1 MKKYLPRIVGS
12 YYNVL
17 GLVAGETA
25 TRKAFNLFSTPKAGR
40 LTLTDQQFLNTAE
53 KQGFLFS
60 DSGQVKTYE
69 WNVNGRE
76 TVLLL
81 HGWESNSARWENLI
95 RQLYQKG
102 FHVVAIDAPAHGA
115 SEGTHFNMLLYGDY
129 IDAAHRAFKPDFTAG
144 HSVGGG
150 SLTYYLS
157 HYDGPRPRRIALLG
171 VPSELEQMLQ
181 YYARI
186 IGLRSR
192 NVDLLRTYITKHT
205 GRAIRYFSVAK
216 FCKKIKEPA
225 LIVHD
230 NDDDVAH
237 FEDSRTY
244 HHILPDSKLVLTSGL
259 GHSLQGPQ
267 VYDSIQQ
274 FFKVA

>member
-1 MKKYLPRIVGS
+1 MNKYIPRIVGS
-12 YYNVL
+12 YYNML
-17 GLVAGETA
+17 GLVARETA

-40 LTLTDQQFLNTAE
+40 LTPMDKQFLTTAE
-53 KQGFLFS
+53 AQGYVGS
-60 DSGQVKTYE
+60 NSGQVKTYE
-69 WNVNGRE
+69 WNKKGKE

-81 HGWESNSARWENLI
+81 HGWESNAARWENLI
-95 RQLYQKG
+95 RQFYEKDY
-102 FHVVAIDAPAHGA
+102 HVVAIDAPAHGE

-129 IDAAHRAFKPDFTAG
+129 IDAAHRTFKPDFTAG

-150 SLTYYLS
+150 SLTYYLAN
-157 HYDGPRPRRIALLG
+157 YDGPRPRRIALLG

-192 NVDLLRTYITKHT
+192 NVELLRAYITKHT

-216 FCKKIKEPA
+216 FCKKIKLPT

-230 NDDDVAH
+230 TDDDIAY
-237 FEDSRTY
+237 FEDSQAY
-244 HHILPDSKLVLTSGL
+244 HHILSNSELVLTKGL
-259 GHSLQGPQ
+259 GHSMQGAQ
-267 VYDSIQQ
+267 VYDSIQR
-274 FFKVA
+274 FFRLA